1 MHAPPPPVRLRVDR
15 EIRVHAHLS
24 HPHVVKLLTSFE
36 DEERIYL
43 VLELQPGDLFQT
55 LITRG
60 QLTEEGTV
68 LDVLVPLL
76 EALAYLHGQGIIH
89 RDIKPE
95 NVLLTAEGQVRLG
108 VGALVSLCHFA
119 GRPCS

>member
-1 MHAPPPPVRLRVDR
+1 M
-15 EIRVHAHLS
+15 
-24 HPHVVKLLTSFE
+24 KLLTSFE